1 MKKKWVRKVKN
12 FKLQKEVFFQFEV
25 FVYYFSLI
33 EKINDIDSKIIN
45 MSTETFAKT

>member
-12 FKLQKEVFFQFEV
+12 IKYRRSFFFNLK
-25 FVYYFSLI
+25 FSYIFSLI